1 MQGRRSHGSTL
12 LAFKIDLAGAAQQ
25 GERAPGLAVFRRQ
38 DVELPGFFRPA
49 KKWDL
54 VVVKDGELLA
64 ALELKSHIGPSFGNN
79 YNNRT
84 EEALGN
90 ATDLWRA
97 FREGK
102 FGKSHRPWLGYLM
115 MLEETEGSLSPVA
128 VKEPHFKVFEEFRG
142 ASYARRYELLC
153 DRLVKESLY
162 NASCLLLSSAESG
175 TRGEYTEPVP
185 ELGFERFIKPLVA
198 HVSAYTR

>member
-1 MQGRRSHGSTL
+1 M
-12 LAFKIDLAGAAQQ
+12 
-25 GERAPGLAVFRRQ
+25 
-38 DVELPGFFRPA
+38 
-49 KKWDL
+49 
-54 VVVKDGELLA
+54 VVKDGEFLA

-102 FGKSHRPWLGYLM
+102 FGKSPRPWLGYLM
-115 MLEETEGSLSPVA
+115 MLEATEGSLRPVE

-162 NASCLLLSSAESG
+162 NSSCLLLSSRDG
-175 TRGEYTEPVP
+175 GPRGKYSEPLP
-185 ELGFERFIKPLVA
+185 EIGFERFVRPLLA
-198 HVSAYTR
+198 HVSAYM

>member
-1 MQGRRSHGSTL
+1 M
-12 LAFKIDLAGAAQQ
+12 
-25 GERAPGLAVFRRQ
+25 
-38 DVELPGFFRPA
+38 

-102 FGKSHRPWLGYLM
+102 FARSPRPWLGYMM
-115 MLEETEGSLSPVA
+115 MLEQAEGSMNPVA
-128 VKEPHFKVFEEFRG
+128 VREPHFKVFEEFRG
-142 ASYARRYELLC
+142 ASYARRYELFC

-162 NASCLLLSSAESG
+162 NASCLLLSGREVG
-175 TRGEYTEPVP
+175 LRGEYSEPAV
-185 ELGFERFIKPLVA
+185 ELGFARFVRPLLA
-198 HVSAYTR
+198 HVSAHI